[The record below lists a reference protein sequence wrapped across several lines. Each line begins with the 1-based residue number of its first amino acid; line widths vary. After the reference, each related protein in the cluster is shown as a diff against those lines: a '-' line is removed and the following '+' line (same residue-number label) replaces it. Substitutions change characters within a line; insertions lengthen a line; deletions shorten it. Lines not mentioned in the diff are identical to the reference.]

1 MTSAT
6 QKASVGVLTAL
17 GTAIKD
23 LDRFAARRTPRA
35 PRQPIF
41 TSFPR
46 AGLVNATQVRAEL
59 AEAAAY
65 TGPDAIATLGRLV
78 PVTCSSAKH
87 RSVSFRWACNKRLRV
102 ALTTFIDN
110 ARHASPWAA
119 DTYQRARA
127 SGKDHPHPVRILARA
142 WVRVIWRCWI
152 DQQPYDHTRHES
164 AQTSPHPAAA

>member
-1 MTSAT
+1 VTSAT

-87 RSVSFRWACNKRLRV
+87 RSVSFRWACTPYASSPAPGSASSGAAGSTNNP
-102 ALTTFIDN
+102 TTTPGTRAPRPPRIPRQHEIDLGV
-110 ARHASPWAA
+110 
-119 DTYQRARA
+119 DTEGVMPCARA
-127 SGKDHPHPVRILARA
+127 PRS
-142 WVRVIWRCWI
+142 
-152 DQQPYDHTRHES
+152 S
-164 AQTSPHPAAA
+164 